1 MLYFTKDKIMN
12 IKERLKQTLE
22 LHNIRQSDFCRRLRV
37 SSGYISAMRDGISFE
52 KLSLIAKYFPEIDLR
67 SLLTGKIEPASQT
80 VYQRSWRRVYL
91 YESALDLEELHDNRI
106 KNKAL
111 QDEIESL
118 KLIIQKQE
126 KTITRLKS
134 KKNKVKE

>member
-22 LHNIRQSDFCRRLRV
+22 LHNIRQSDFCRRLKV

>member
-1 MLYFTKDKIMN
+1 MN
-12 IKERLKQTLE
+12 IKEILKQTLE
-22 LHNIRQSDFCRRLRV
+22 LHNIRQSDFCRRLKV

-126 KTITRLKS
+126 KTITRLKN
-134 KKNKVKE
+134 KKKKAKE

>member
-1 MLYFTKDKIMN
+1 MN

-22 LHNIRQSDFCRRLRV
+22 LHNIRQSDFCRRLKV

>member
-1 MLYFTKDKIMN
+1 MS

-22 LHNIRQSDFCRRLRV
+22 LHNIRQSDFCRRLKV

-80 VYQRSWRRVYL
+80 VYQKSWRRVYL
-91 YESALDLEELHDNRI
+91 YESALDLEELHDNQI

-111 QDEIESL
+111 QNEIESL
-118 KLIIQKQE
+118 KQTIQKQE
-126 KTITRLKS
+126 KTITRLKN
-134 KKNKVKE
+134 KKKKAKD

>member
-1 MLYFTKDKIMN
+1 MN
-12 IKERLKQTLE
+12 IKETLKQTLE
-22 LHNIRQSDFCRRLRV
+22 LHNIRQSDFCRRLKV

-126 KTITRLKS
+126 KTITRLKN
-134 KKNKVKE
+134 KKKKAKE

>member
-1 MLYFTKDKIMN
+1 MLYFTKDKTMS

-22 LHNIRQSDFCRRLRV
+22 LHNIRQSDFCRRLKV

-80 VYQRSWRRVYL
+80 VYQKSWRRVYL
-91 YESALDLEELHDNRI
+91 YESALDLEELHDNQI

-111 QDEIESL
+111 QNEIESL
-118 KLIIQKQE
+118 KQTIQKQE
-126 KTITRLKS
+126 KIITRLKN
-134 KKNKVKE
+134 KKQKAKD